1 MEADELRAGSW
12 GPRPA
17 RERVGTEGG
26 ASLTFTPVCIFCFV
40 DFDSDVYY
48 FGSFDSI

>member
-1 MEADELRAGSW
+1 MEAELRAGSW